1 MFPVNQNIESM
12 NGHISQKIA
21 SIVSEI
27 PQNVELVAITK
38 QTSPE
43 AMAEAY
49 AAGVRNFGE
58 NRLQEALIKQ
68 VELKELTDVNWHF
81 IGHIQKNK
89 VRKVIENFTWIH
101 SVDSLSLAQRM
112 NRIAAELDLMPKV
125 FLQVKILPDPDKYG
139 WSVEQLLEDLAQL
152 DQYSQLNIQG
162 LMTILPWGLSPSAAF
177 QAFEAVAKLS
187 AEIKQKN
194 YLNLSMS
201 ELSMGMSGDYQLAI
215 KAGATKIRLGRT
227 IFGERKATS

>member
-1 MFPVNQNIESM
+1 M

-187 AEIKQKN
+187 AEIKRKN
-194 YLNLSMS
+194 YPNLSMS

>member
-194 YLNLSMS
+194 YPNLSMS